1 MKKIS
6 VLLLMMISCGGLF
19 AQSYHLTSPDKNI
32 KVNISTKDSITY
44 SVTYK
49 NTMVMLPSAISL
61 SLDKGVLGKS
71 AKVNNLAKS
80 TVNNTLHP
88 LYGKAAT
95 LQDNYNQVVLNFNN
109 NFSLIFRV
117 YNEGMA
123 YRFVTGIKDSVKVL
137 SEQASFNLPRIP
149 SATWAE
155 TTNYTAWELPYVEH
169 PAITEIKNNT
179 RALTPALFAYQPSN
193 IKVVVAEA
201 DLFDYPGMYIQKQSA
216 GFKGNWAQYPA
227 KTVMGSWGNFVS
239 VVKQRE
245 DYIAN
250 TKGTRSYP
258 WRVVIVTDDDK
269 TLLNN
274 QLIYKL
280 ATPSVL
286 KNTAWINPGK
296 ATWEWWHDAM
306 LPGADIPSGMPNRNT
321 VLYKYYVDF
330 AAKNKLEYL
339 MVDAGWS
346 NNYDVKKV
354 LPRVDIKEVISYA
367 KSKNVGVFLWAVA
380 VPLLNDLDKNLDF
393 IKSLGAAGIK
403 VDFFDRDDQQ
413 VAGWMEKIAK
423 AAAERELMIDFHGCG
438 KPTGMQRTYPNIVN
452 YEAVRGEECS
462 KWDYTANPQHHLTFS
477 FIRMLGGPLDYTPGS
492 MRNATM
498 ETFKPV
504 DPGLPSSLGTRC
516 HELAMYVVFDQ
527 PFAMLSDSPTEYE
540 KYPDIMKYLSAVPT
554 VFDET
559 MALDGKVGQY
569 AVIAKKKDKN
579 WFVGAMTNWDERK
592 INIDFSFLTP
602 GKTYQADVYADG
614 VDANK
619 TATSYTYKTIAVTNK
634 TKMDLNLA
642 KGGGAAIKISEL
654 IK

>member
-1 MKKIS
+1 MRS
-6 VLLLMMISCGGLF
+6 VILFLFMIVGARVM

-32 KVNISTKDSITY
+32 KVDINTKDSITY

-49 NTMVMLPSAISL
+49 NALIILPSVISL
-61 SLDKGVLGKS
+61 NLDKGVVGKS
-71 AKVNNLAKS
+71 ATIIKTVKS
-80 TVNNTLHP
+80 TVNNVLHP
-88 LYGKAAT
+88 LYGKSAT
-95 LQDNYNQVVLNFNN
+95 LTDNYNQLTINFKGD
-109 NFSLIFRV
+109 FSVIFRA

-123 YRFVTGIKDSVKVL
+123 YRFITDLKDSVKVI
-137 SEQASFNLPRIP
+137 SEQASFNLPGSP
-149 SATWAE
+149 ATTWAE

-169 PAITEIKNNT
+169 PSVVGIKDNT
-179 RALTPALFAYQPSN
+179 RALTPALFAYPEN
-193 IKVVVAEA
+193 NVKVVIAEA
-201 DLFDYPGMYIQKQSA
+201 DVLDYPGMYIQKQ
-216 GFKGNWAQYPA
+216 GDRFKGEWAQYPA

-239 VVKQRE
+239 VVKELQP
-245 DYIAN
+245 YLAN
-250 TKGTRSYP
+250 AKGSRTYP
-258 WRVVIVTDDDK
+258 WRIVMATDDDR

-280 ATPSVL
+280 STPSVIR
-286 KNTAWINPGK
+286 NTDWIKPGK

-346 NNYDVKKV
+346 DNYDVKKV
-354 LPRVDIKEVISYA
+354 LPRVDIREVINYA
-367 KSKNVGVFLWAVA
+367 KSKNVRVFLWAVA

-393 IKSLGAAGIK
+393 IKSLGAVGLK

-413 VAGWMEKIAK
+413 VAQWMEKIAK
-423 AAAERELMIDFHGCG
+423 AAAERQLMIDFHGCG
-438 KPTGMQRTYPNIVN
+438 KPTGMQRAYPNIVN

-462 KWDYTANPQHHLTFS
+462 KWDYTANPQHHLTFP
-477 FIRMLGGPLDYTPGS
+477 FTRMLSGPLDYTPGS

-498 ETFKPV
+498 QTFKPV

-527 PFAMLSDSPTEYE
+527 YFAMLSDSPTEYE
-540 KYPDIMKYLSAVPT
+540 KYPDIMKYLSTVPT

-559 MALDGKVGQY
+559 KVLDAKIGAY
-569 AVIAKKKDKN
+569 AVVAKRKGKN

-592 INIDFSFLTP
+592 QSIDLSFLKP
-602 GKTYQADVYADG
+602 GVKYKASIYADG
-614 VDANK
+614 EDADQI
-619 TATSYTYKTIAVTNK
+619 ATSYTYKTITVTNK
-634 TKMDLNLA
+634 TKMDLTLA
-642 KGGGAAIKISEL
+642 KGGGAVIYIHL
-654 IK
+654 

>member
-1 MKKIS
+1 MRKLI
-6 VLLLMMISCGGLF
+6 LLFLLMSIGDGLA
-19 AQSYHLTSPDKNI
+19 AQSYHLSSPDKKFEITIN
-32 KVNISTKDSITY
+32 TKDSLTY
-44 SVTYK
+44 SVVYK
-49 NTMVMLPSAISL
+49 NTTVIAPSAISL
-61 SLDKGVLGKS
+61 SLDKGILGRS
-71 AKVNNLAKS
+71 AKVSKTIASSVQN
-80 TVNNTLHP
+80 VLHP
-88 LYGKAAT
+88 LYGKSAT
-95 LQDNYNQVVLNFNN
+95 LKDNYNQLIINFQGNY
-109 NFSLIFRV
+109 SVIFRA
-117 YNEGMA
+117 YNEGTA
-123 YRFVTGIKDSVKVL
+123 YRFVTSLADSVKVI
-137 SEQASFNLPRIP
+137 SEQATFNLPGNP
-149 SATWAE
+149 AATWAE
-155 TTNYTAWELPYVEH
+155 TTNYTAWELPYVAH
-169 PAITEIKNNT
+169 PSIIEIKNNT

-201 DLFDYPGMYIQKQSA
+201 DVLEYPGMYIQKQN
-216 GFKGNWAQYPA
+216 GNFKGEWAKYPA

-239 VVKQRE
+239 VVKERQ

-250 TKGTRSYP
+250 TKGTRAYP

-286 KNTAWINPGK
+286 KNTDWIKPGK

-306 LPGADIPSGMPNRNT
+306 LPGANIPSGMPNRNT

-346 NNYDVKKV
+346 DNYNVKKV

-367 KSKNVGVFLWAVA
+367 KGKNVGVFLWAVA
-380 VPLLNDLDKNLDF
+380 VPLLNDLDNNLDF
-393 IKSLGAAGIK
+393 IKSLGAVGLK

-413 VAGWMEKIAK
+413 VTGWMEKIAK
-423 AAAERELMIDFHGCG
+423 AAAERHLMIDFHGCG

-452 YEAVRGEECS
+452 YEAVRGEECD
-462 KWDYTANPQHHLTFS
+462 KWDYTANPQHHLTFP
-477 FIRMLGGPLDYTPGS
+477 FTRMLGGPLDYTPGS

-527 PFAMLSDSPTEYE
+527 YFAMLSDSPTEYE

-554 VFDET
+554 TFDET
-559 MALDGKVGQY
+559 KVLNAKVGAY
-569 AVIAKKKDKN
+569 AAMAKRKGKN
-579 WFVGAMTNWDERK
+579 WFIGVMTNWDERRV
-592 INIDFSFLTP
+592 NIDFSFLKLGVSYT
-602 GKTYQADVYADG
+602 ADIYADG
-614 VDANK
+614 QDANK
-619 TATSYTYKTIAVTNK
+619 VATSYTYKTISVTNK
-634 TKMDLNLA
+634 TKLDLNLA
-642 KGGGAAIKISEL
+642 KGGGAAIILKEL
-654 IK
+654 KK

>member
-1 MKKIS
+1 MRNVI
-6 VLLLMMISCGGLF
+6 LFLLMIAGGSVM
-19 AQSYHLTSPDKNI
+19 AQRYHLTSPNKNI
-32 KVNISTKDSITY
+32 KVDINTNDSITY
-44 SVTYK
+44 SVSYK
-49 NTMVMLPSAISL
+49 NGSVIGASAISL
-61 SLDKGVLGKS
+61 LLDKGVLGKS
-71 AKVNNLAKS
+71 VTVINTVKN
-80 TVNNTLHP
+80 TVNNVLHP
-88 LYGKAAT
+88 LYGKSAT
-95 LQDNYNQVVLNFNN
+95 LTDNYNQLTINFKD
-109 NFSLIFRV
+109 NFSVILRA

-123 YRFVTGIKDSVKVL
+123 YRFVTNLKDSVKVI
-137 SEQASFNLPRIP
+137 SEQATFNLPGNP
-149 SATWAE
+149 ATTWAE
-155 TTNYTAWELPYVEH
+155 TNNYTAWELPYVEH
-169 PAITEIKNNT
+169 PSIAGIKTNT
-179 RALTPALFAYQPSN
+179 RALTPALFAYPEN
-193 IKVVVAEA
+193 NVKVVIAEA
-201 DLFDYPGMYIQKQSA
+201 DLFDYPGMYIQKQRNS
-216 GFKGNWAQYPA
+216 FKGEWAQYPA

-239 VVKQRE
+239 VVKERQP
-245 DYIAN
+245 YIAN
-250 TKGTRSYP
+250 TNGTRTYP

-280 ATPSVL
+280 STPSVI
-286 KNTAWINPGK
+286 KNTGWIKPGK

-354 LPRVDIKEVISYA
+354 LPRVDIREVISYA

-393 IKSLGAAGIK
+393 IKSLGAVGLK

-423 AAAERELMIDFHGCG
+423 AAAERQLMIDFHGCG

-452 YEAVRGEECS
+452 YEAVRGEECD
-462 KWDYTANPQHHLTFS
+462 KWDYTANPQHHLTFP
-477 FIRMLGGPLDYTPGS
+477 FTRMLSGPLDYTPGS
-492 MRNATM
+492 MRNATR

-527 PFAMLSDSPTEYE
+527 YFAMLSDSPTEYE

-554 VFDET
+554 AFDET
-559 MALDGKVGQY
+559 KALDAKVGAY
-569 AVIAKKKDKN
+569 AVMAKRKGNN

-592 INIDFSFLTP
+592 VNMDFSFLQP
-602 GKTYQADVYADG
+602 GIHYKADIYTDG
-614 VDANK
+614 DDANQ
-619 TATSYTYKTIAVTNK
+619 TATSYTYKTINITNK
-634 TKMDLNLA
+634 TKMDLTLA
-642 KGGGAAIKISEL
+642 KGGGAAIYVHL
-654 IK
+654 